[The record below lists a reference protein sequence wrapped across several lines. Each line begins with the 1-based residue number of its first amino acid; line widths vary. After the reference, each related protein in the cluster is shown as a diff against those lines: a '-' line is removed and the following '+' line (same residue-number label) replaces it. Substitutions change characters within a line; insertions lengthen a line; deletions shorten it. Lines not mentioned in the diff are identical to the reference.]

1 MALFWRIWAVVSSV
15 NLAGMAIFV
24 GLATLQ
30 FDQVHSDLVGER
42 LVVLAKRTAAPFTAA
57 ARINLPLSSV
67 RNAAVL
73 LERARQTDDLITAI
87 HVFDAD
93 GSIIHST
100 ATPSPSAIPPIA
112 AAARLG
118 TSGVPW
124 YRETD
129 DGFLS
134 SIDIPGPGGRTAGG
148 ILVVYPS
155 GGNTVNVRAMAA
167 ELALAAIA
175 ALALASVFSGI
186 FLRIGLRKQ
195 IAAFQ
200 AVDEAIAGFERD
212 SWRSAAARARLQDG
226 PDDGG
231 ELRLLLDAVDRSY
244 RDVGHAVAA
253 GGRDASG

>member
-1 MALFWRIWAVVSSV
+1 MALFWRIWAVVSLV

-24 GLATLQ
+24 SLATLQ
-30 FDQVHSDLVGER
+30 FDQIHSDLVGGR
-42 LVVLAKRTAAPFTAA
+42 LVVLANRTAAPFSAA

-93 GSIIHST
+93 GDIIAST
-100 ATPSPSAIPPIA
+100 ATPSPSTIPPIA
-112 AAARLG
+112 VAARIGATGL
-118 TSGVPW
+118 PW
-124 YRETD
+124 YRETE

-134 SIDIPGPGGRTAGG
+134 SVDIPGPGGRTAGG

-155 GGNTVNVRAMAA
+155 GGNTINVRAMAA

-175 ALALASVFSGI
+175 ALALAAVFSGI
-186 FLRIGLRKQ
+186 LLRIGLRKQ

-200 AVDEAIAGFERD
+200 AIDDAITGFERD
-212 SWRSAAARARLQDG
+212 SWRSAAAGARLQGEADESA
-226 PDDGG
+226 
-231 ELRLLLDAVDRSY
+231 ELRPLLDAADRNY
-244 RDVGHAVAA
+244 REVGHAVAA
-253 GGRDASG
+253 NGRYASR